1 MSVGGGGGAPHAGIV
16 RFREDVMWRQ
26 GEQVEAKL
34 RSFPEVTWAFAPTPT
49 APWGAS
55 PVANDAGPLA
65 PSRTVP
71 PGTMAH
77 IHKPGRSATTS
88 GKVRSCAWVLS
99 FQPCSAQFVEP
110 LMGWCGGDD
119 PLRHVELR
127 FPSRDAAVRF
137 ATRHGIPFEVDEPP
151 RERAT
156 AVGCPESPAAMW
168 TDWMLDCLEP
178 LRSDGRRWSAAEV
191 ERAILN
197 PAGLFR
203 DPFEVVT
210 HPALTTTEKCRILK
224 SWEWDALRIEATQ
237 DEAWLDGEP
246 SRLEDVRSAL
256 RALGGRAMVPPPA
269 ITDRR
274 SGGTDARV
282 A

>member
-1 MSVGGGGGAPHAGIV
+1 M
-16 RFREDVMWRQ
+16 
-26 GEQVEAKL
+26 
-34 RSFPEVTWAFAPTPT
+34 
-49 APWGAS
+49 
-55 PVANDAGPLA
+55 ANDADPLA
-65 PSRTVP
+65 PSPTVP
-71 PGTMAH
+71 PGTMAL

-127 FPSRDAAVRF
+127 FRSRDAAVRF

-151 RERAT
+151 RDRPT
-156 AVGCPESPAAMW
+156 AVGCPEPPAAMW

-178 LRSDGRRWSAAEV
+178 VRSGDLRWSAADV

-203 DPFEVVT
+203 DPFEVVS
-210 HPALTTTEKCRILK
+210 HAALTSTEKRRILT

-246 SRLEDVRSAL
+246 SRLEEVRAAL
-256 RALGGRAMVPPPA
+256 RALDGRAMVPPPA
-269 ITDRR
+269 NTDRR
-274 SGGTDARV
+274 PGGTDARV